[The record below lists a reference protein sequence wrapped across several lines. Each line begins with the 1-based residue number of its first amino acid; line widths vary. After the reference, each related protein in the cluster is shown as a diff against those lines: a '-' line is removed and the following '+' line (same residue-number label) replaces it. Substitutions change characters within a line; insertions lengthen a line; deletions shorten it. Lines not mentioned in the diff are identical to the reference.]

1 MYAAIFGRKL
11 SAMRAKV
18 WRQAVLRSGML
29 TALLL
34 VLLLGGLLLAL
45 RERGKGHL
53 HQLETEL
60 QPKPQVQAPQFP
72 PPGGQD
78 AIVMKRIPVA
88 GGVMPEFLSATLL
101 PGRGMNVLQIV
112 AQIPSLGEVPLL
124 VSPSVEEAS
133 KQMSGIGTD
142 ANGMASLGMGGAF
155 EAPWANRMGG
165 VATPDGGSVMAVWK
179 GQTMT
184 LPVAPRDSDAAGTSL
199 GGLLLKRQANTV
211 ETHVVPDG
219 WQSRSVYRA
228 GNFDGHWLSQTE
240 ITTLVLL
247 NGRVIELGVVARNT
261 GLVAEPVGIG
271 WRPRFTIPSGDRAD
285 ALLRL
290 PTGMRVEMHQ
300 RKDGGG
306 VGLPTGKLLP
316 IPGTEFDFTKQG
328 GARLGGQTVNE
339 AFVHLKQGLLDIGPV
354 VELRDVKG
362 KFGLRITALTP
373 TIKEIRVEA
382 PADKAMVTIDP
393 QFNFD
398 DPFGKEWDKDEDTGM
413 VVLQPGQM
421 VQWKVRLE
429 LFPLAMD
436 TAQHF

>member
-11 SAMRAKV
+11 SSMRAKV

-29 TALLL
+29 TALVLA
-34 VLLLGGLLLAL
+34 LLLGGLLVVV
-45 RERGKGHL
+45 RERGRGHL
-53 HQLETEL
+53 HKLETEL
-60 QPKPQVQAPQFP
+60 ETKPQVVTPPFS

-78 AIVMKRIPVA
+78 AIVMKRIPLSS
-88 GGVMPEFLSATLL
+88 GTMPEFLSATLL

-112 AQIPSLGEVPLL
+112 AQIPSLGEVSLL

-133 KQMSGIGTD
+133 KLMSGVGAD
-142 ANGMASLGMGGAF
+142 AHGMASLGMGGAF

-165 VATPDGGSVMAVWK
+165 VATPDGANVMAVWK
-179 GQTMT
+179 GQALI
-184 LPVAPRDSDAAGTSL
+184 LPAAPRDSDAAGTSL
-199 GGLLLKRQANTV
+199 GGLLLKRQASTV
-211 ETHVVPDG
+211 DTHVVPDG

-240 ITTLVLL
+240 VTTLMLL

-261 GLVAEPVGIG
+261 GSVAEPVGIG
-271 WRPRFTIPSGDRAD
+271 WRPRFAIPSGDRAD

-300 RKDGGG
+300 REGA
-306 VGLPTGKLLP
+306 GLPTGKLLP

-328 GARLGGQTVNE
+328 GARLGTKTVNE
-339 AFVHLKQGLLDIGPV
+339 AFVHLKQGLLDVGPV

-362 KFGLRITALTP
+362 KFGLRITALTS

-382 PADKAMVTIDP
+382 PAGKAMVTIDP

-429 LFPLAMD
+429 LFPLAME

>member
-1 MYAAIFGRKL
+1 
-11 SAMRAKV
+11 
-18 WRQAVLRSGML
+18 ML
-29 TALLL
+29 TALTL
-34 VLLLGGLLLAL
+34 VLLLGGLLLVV
-45 RERGKGHL
+45 RERGRGHL
-53 HQLETEL
+53 HRLETEL
-60 QPKPQVQAPQFP
+60 QPKAQLQTPQFQ

-78 AIVMKRIPVA
+78 AIVMTRPQVSS
-88 GGVMPEFLSATLL
+88 GTMPEFVSATLL

-124 VSPSVEEAS
+124 VSPSVEEAA
-133 KQMSGIGTD
+133 KLMTGTGAD
-142 ANGMASLGMGGAF
+142 SRGMASLDMGGAF

-165 VATPDGGSVMAVWK
+165 VLTPDGENVMAAWK
-179 GQTMT
+179 GQTLI
-184 LPVAPRDSDAAGTSL
+184 LPAAPRDSAAAGTSL
-199 GGLLLKRQANTV
+199 GGLLLKRQANKV

-219 WQSRSVYRA
+219 WQSRSVYEA

-247 NGRVIELGVVARNT
+247 NGRVIELGVVAKNT
-261 GLVAEPVGIG
+261 GTFAEPVGIG
-271 WRPRFTIPSGDRAD
+271 WRPRFAIPSGDRAN

-290 PTGMRVEMHQ
+290 PVGMRVEMRQ
-300 RKDGGG
+300 RKEGEGA
-306 VGLPTGKLLP
+306 GLPTGKLLP

-328 GARLGGQTVNE
+328 GARLGTQTVNE

-354 VELRDVKG
+354 VELRDVTG

-373 TIKEIRVEA
+373 TIKEIRVQA

-413 VVLQPGQM
+413 VVLQPGQS

-429 LFPLAMD
+429 LFPLAME
-436 TAQHF
+436 TTQHF